1 MDEFIIPKVCAEFS
15 VMIKV
20 NTGDFYEKQIQ
31 ELNSTLF
38 VKNVFDNFYR
48 LKFRRPL

>member
-1 MDEFIIPKVCAEFS
+1 MDGFFIPKVCAKFS

-20 NTGDFYEKQIQ
+20 IKGDFCEKQIQ

-38 VKNVFDNFYR
+38 VKNVFEDFCR
-48 LKFRRPL
+48 LKFLRHP